1 MGGKVLFR
9 ASNDQLMGDTG
20 PTRPPYNVFVTLAV
34 LLVLFIVGGFL
45 FYGRDQEMT
54 QALSVRFTGIP
65 PELLVV
71 DNPPV
76 LKARVRGP
84 SRLLKSL
91 KDLQPTHE
99 IDLGS
104 AQLGRVFIKIRR
116 ETVKVPQGVSV
127 LEVHPDSFTIGID
140 RRMEKLVPVV
150 PDLYND
156 PAPGYVV
163 SAAVAS
169 PSSIQLTGPGS
180 MLEKVS
186 AVRTTPIDVA
196 GLTEPSKKEVALN
209 LNHHPH
215 VQPVGHSLVEVQL
228 VVEERI
234 IDKRIK
240 TEVRA
245 TGTHYRWEIRPGRV
259 ELLLRG
265 PENTIENLVQGE
277 GIRVHVDLGGL
288 RPGTYVRHAVI
299 EPPLNTTVLEAT
311 PEAFTVKV
319 YK

>member
-1 MGGKVLFR
+1 
-9 ASNDQLMGDTG
+9 MGDTG
-20 PTRPPYNVFVTLAV
+20 PRRRPYTVFVALAV
-34 LLVLFIVGGFL
+34 VLMLFIVGGLL
-45 FYGRDQEMT
+45 FYGRDDEMT
-54 QALSVRFTGIP
+54 LALSVRFKGIS

-91 KDLQPTHE
+91 KDLHPTHE

-104 AQLGRVFIKIRR
+104 AQLGRAFIKIRV
-116 ETVKVPQGVSV
+116 ETVKVPHGISV
-127 LEVHPDSFTIGID
+127 LEVHPASFTIGIE

-156 PAPGYVV
+156 PVPGYVV
-163 SAAVAS
+163 SAVVAS
-169 PSSIQLTGPGS
+169 PSSIQLTGPAS
-180 MLEKVS
+180 KLEKIS

-196 GLTEPSKKEVALN
+196 GLTEPSKKKVALN
-209 LNHHPH
+209 LNHNPH
-215 VQPVGHSLVEVQL
+215 VQPVGHGLVEVRL

-245 TGTHYRWEIRPGRV
+245 AGGTDCRYEVRPGWI

-277 GIRVHVDLGGL
+277 GIQVYVDLRGL

-299 EPPLNTTVLEAT
+299 EPPLNTTVVEAK

-319 YK
+319 YE

>member
-1 MGGKVLFR
+1 
-9 ASNDQLMGDTG
+9 
-20 PTRPPYNVFVTLAV
+20 
-34 LLVLFIVGGFL
+34 
-45 FYGRDQEMT
+45 
-54 QALSVRFTGIP
+54 
-65 PELLVV
+65 
-71 DNPPV
+71 
-76 LKARVRGP
+76 VRGR

-91 KDLQPTHE
+91 KDLEPTHE

-104 AQLGRVFIKIRR
+104 AQLGRVFIKIRP

-127 LEVHPDSFTIGID
+127 LEVHPESFTIGIE
-140 RRMEKLVPVV
+140 RRMEKWVPVV
-150 PDLYND
+150 PDLCND
-156 PAPGYVV
+156 PVPGYVV

-196 GLTEPSKKEVALN
+196 GLTEPSKKEVGLN

-215 VQPVGHSLVEVQL
+215 VEPVARSLVEVQL
-228 VVEERI
+228 VIEERI

-245 TGTHYRWEIRPGRV
+245 TGGTHDRWEIRPGQV

-265 PENTIENLVQGE
+265 PENTIKNLVQGE

-311 PEAFTVKV
+311 PEAFTVTV